1 MPLHV
6 GSGCLPATITN
17 LRINCIAQSATP
29 PEMSLWEKIK
39 EFFCSTHQ
47 TEAQE
52 CIWTICHP
60 SVGTTRED
68 VVSRFEQ
75 LRMLVYAGY
84 EESIHSGRHGES
96 HFCILDA
103 DNQEILSVTLD
114 DAGNY
119 TVNCQG
125 HNETYRFT
133 MDIEQGEECTE
144 HAEGASGTL
153 QVSPLPDPA
162 APQTPAAYDA
172 VWSEWKRAAPA
183 EELRG
188 RAATVQRICTCL
200 NNGSRELN
208 VGESGLTALP
218 DCLPAHITTLVIPH
232 NNYLTSLPTLPSG
245 LEVLTVEDNQL
256 TSLPPLP
263 SGLEVLTVEDNQ
275 LTSLPP
281 LPSGLEVLTVEDNQ
295 LTSLPPLPSGLE
307 VLTVE
312 DNQLTSL
319 PPLPSGLEVLT
330 VEDNQLTSLPPLP
343 SGLEVLTVEDNQL
356 TSLPPL
362 PSGLEVLTVEDNQL
376 TSLPP
381 LPSGLEVL
389 TVEDNQLTSLPPLPA
404 GLVVLTVSGNQLTSL
419 PPLPAGLQTL
429 SVAGNQLTSLPPLP
443 AGLQMLLVARN
454 QLTSLPPLPAGLQML
469 LVARNQLTSLP
480 PLPPAGLQTLSV
492 AGNQLTSLPPLPA
505 GLQMLSVAGNQL
517 TRLPPLPA
525 GLRRLLVAGNQLT
538 SLPPLPAGLQMLLV
552 ARNQLTSLPPLPAGL
567 QMLSVSDNQLTSLPL
582 LPAGLELLTLERNP
596 QLVRLP
602 PLPEG
607 LQTLSVDANPQLTRL
622 PALPSGLQRLYA
634 RNNQLTRLPESI
646 TGLSSEASVN
656 LEGNPLSERTLQALR
671 EITSAPGYSGP
682 RILFDMAG
690 ASAPREARALH
701 LAAAGWLVP
710 AREGEPAPAD
720 RWHMFGQEDNAA
732 AFSLFLDRLSET
744 ENFMKDAGFK
754 AQISSWLVQLA
765 EDEALRAKTFAMATE
780 ATASCQD
787 RVTLALHQMKNVQL
801 VHDAEKGQYDNNL
814 AALVATGREMFRL
827 EKLEQIAREKAGTL
841 ALADDVEVYLAYQNK
856 LKKAL
861 GLTSVTAEMRFF
873 GVSGVTVSDLQAAEL
888 QVKAAEKSE
897 LREWILQWGPLHSV
911 LERKAPERVNALR
924 EKQIS
929 DYEETYRMLSDTELR
944 PFGLVGNTD
953 AERTIGARAM
963 ESAKKTFLDGL
974 RPLVEEMLGSY
985 LAP

>member
-1 MPLHV
+1 
-6 GSGCLPATITN
+6 
-17 LRINCIAQSATP
+17 
-29 PEMSLWEKIK
+29 MSLWEKIK

-263 SGLEVLTVEDNQ
+263 
-275 LTSLPP
+275 
-281 LPSGLEVLTVEDNQ
+281 
-295 LTSLPPLPSGLE
+295 
-307 VLTVE
+307 
-312 DNQLTSL
+312 
-319 PPLPSGLEVLT
+319 
-330 VEDNQLTSLPPLP
+330 
-343 SGLEVLTVEDNQL
+343 
-356 TSLPPL
+356 
-362 PSGLEVLTVEDNQL
+362 
-376 TSLPP
+376 
-381 LPSGLEVL
+381 
-389 TVEDNQLTSLPPLPA
+389 A

-443 AGLQMLLVARN
+443 AGLQMLSVAGNQLTRLPPLPAGLRRLLVAGN

-469 LVARNQLTSLP
+469 SVAGNQLTRLPPLPAGLRRLLVAGNQLTSLP
-480 PLPPAGLQTLSV
+480 PLPAGLQMLSVAGNQLTRLPPLPAGLRRLLV

-567 QMLSVSDNQLTSLPL
+567 QMLSVAGNQLTRLPPLPAGLRRLLVAGNQLTSLPPLPAGLQVLSVSDNQLTSLPL

>member
-281 LPSGLEVLTVEDNQ
+281 LP
-295 LTSLPPLPSGLE
+295 
-307 VLTVE
+307 
-312 DNQLTSL
+312 
-319 PPLPSGLEVLT
+319 
-330 VEDNQLTSLPPLP
+330 
-343 SGLEVLTVEDNQL
+343 
-356 TSLPPL
+356 
-362 PSGLEVLTVEDNQL
+362 
-376 TSLPP
+376 
-381 LPSGLEVL
+381 
-389 TVEDNQLTSLPPLPA
+389 A

-443 AGLQMLLVARN
+443 AGL
-454 QLTSLPPLPAGLQML
+454 
-469 LVARNQLTSLP
+469 
-480 PLPPAGLQTLSV
+480 
-492 AGNQLTSLPPLPA
+492 
-505 GLQMLSVAGNQL
+505 
-517 TRLPPLPA
+517 
-525 GLRRLLVAGNQLT
+525 RRLLVAGNQLT
-538 SLPPLPAGLQMLLV
+538 SLPPLPAGLQV
-552 ARNQLTSLPPLPAGL
+552 
-567 QMLSVSDNQLTSLPL
+567 LSVSDNQLTSLPL

-744 ENFMKDAGFK
+744 ENFIKDAGFK